1 MLQPVEGIKQGGR
14 SGQSRLI
21 GGEVCLDAEERDD
34 KGTIQSNQPGYTPVY
49 YRKNRWF
56 SG

>member
-14 SGQSRLI
+14 SVQSRLI
-21 GGEVCLDAEERDD
+21 GGEVSLEAGKRDA